1 MLIFANYA
9 YLQTVSWIQP
19 FAVTLVKTRNYGII
33 SIIPW
38 SKHYVCGSRG
48 IPLSTLHLFYQV
60 LVTQC
65 HLFYQMLVTQCHNSH
80 KQFIN
85 GCQMFLNLT
94 PYPKRWSKNFDQ
106 VCEVTTLLFNNP
118 HSVNMVQKSHNSHKQ
133 PVATCFT
140 KDSD

>member
-1 MLIFANYA
+1 MLIILILFANCQLDSTFCGNPSQHKELWNHIYN
-9 YLQTVSWIQP
+9 S
-19 FAVTLVKTRNYGII
+19 LVKTL
-33 SIIPW
+33 
-38 SKHYVCGSRG
+38 CGSRG

-118 HSVNMVQKSHNSHKQ
+118 HSVNMVQKSHNLHKQ